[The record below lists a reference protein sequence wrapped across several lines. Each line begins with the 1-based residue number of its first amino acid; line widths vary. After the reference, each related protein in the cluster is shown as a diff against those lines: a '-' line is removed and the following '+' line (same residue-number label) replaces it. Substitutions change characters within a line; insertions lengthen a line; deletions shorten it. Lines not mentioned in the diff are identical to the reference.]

1 MFKFFLIIITNFW
14 GVIFQSSWFGNVNEA
29 NGWGIYYP
37 DNADYSLFTV
47 DSTIITADNNYF
59 TADQNIF

>member
-14 GVIFQSSWFGNVNEA
+14 GFVFQSSWFGNVNEE
-29 NGWGIYYP
+29 NGWGISYP

-47 DSTIITADNNYF
+47 DSTITLASNGYL
-59 TADQNIF
+59 TADQNIY